1 MRYVNAASQR
11 SGGVLLTQR
20 RPKCARAAFI
30 KLMTPYGVV
39 LSAWLFGERRPI
51 VLERRRG
58 YVGTTLR
65 LPGGAVVTL
74 TPPCAYRVAL
84 WLR

>member
-1 MRYVNAASQR
+1 M
-11 SGGVLLTQR
+11 GW
-20 RPKCARAAFI
+20 
-30 KLMTPYGVV
+30 

-74 TPPCAYRVAL
+74 TPPCAFRVAL